1 VARYEARVHRIDLRS
16 WYLSCLLAGAAAAQ
30 TPVVYTIQVP
40 APEQHKAQVQLIVP
54 TDQLP
59 SIDLWMGVWSPGFY
73 RVEDPWRQVES
84 LHARTP
90 DGNDLAI
97 EQPKPNHWRVATG
110 GAAQIVV
117 DYRIRAGGMS
127 VTGDLISSAYGI
139 FNGVASYVTWD
150 QAAHKPHEVHLEL
163 PSCWPDSA
171 TALAVSPDGKPHHYR
186 APDFD
191 TLVDSPIVAGTL
203 QRFPFVVAGSQHVLV
218 DFGDVGDWDGAM
230 ATKALQPILAEH
242 ARFFGKLPYDRYL
255 FLNVF
260 GPGGGGLEHKDCTLI
275 SADKRSRPDDLGWL
289 AFVSHEYF
297 HAFNVK
303 RLRPVELGPFD
314 YEVPPRT
321 ASLWIAEGLTSYY
334 GELAVARAGVGTRDS
349 WLGDMSSHIRTVQ
362 TTPGRLVMTLE
373 QASLDV
379 WTTSMSGVMGSR
391 DKTISYYEKGPVVG
405 WLLDAAI
412 RAASDDHHS
421 LDDVM
426 RLTYQRFGGAH
437 GYTEAQW
444 EAAASEVAGTDLAG
458 FFAKAIRSVDELDY
472 APALEWFGLQFPAPP
487 AGKPERWQLQVLPA
501 ATAAQAAHL
510 AHLLAPT
517 KTK

>member
-1 VARYEARVHRIDLRS
+1 MRRLAVPSAFAFL
-16 WYLSCLLAGAAAAQ
+16 LLAGAAAQA
-30 TPVVYTIQVP
+30 PVVYTIQVP
-40 APEQHKAQVQLIVP
+40 EPAQHYAQIQLTVP
-54 TDQLP
+54 AVDGP
-59 SIDLWMGVWSPGFY
+59 SLELWMGVWSPGFY
-73 RVEDPWRQVES
+73 RVEDPWKQVES
-84 LHARTP
+84 LRARTP
-90 DGNDLAI
+90 DGRELAI
-97 EQPKPNHWRVATG
+97 DQPKPSHWRVATG
-110 GAAQIVV
+110 GAAQVVV
-117 DYRIRAGGMS
+117 DYRVRAGGMS
-127 VTGDLISSAYGI
+127 VTGDLIGESYAI

-150 QAAHKPHEVHLEL
+150 GAAKLPHEVHLEL
-163 PSCWPDSA
+163 PACWPGAA
-171 TALAVSPDGKPHHYR
+171 TALLPSPDGVPHHFC
-186 APDFD
+186 APDYD

-203 QRFPFVVAGSQHVLV
+203 QRFPFTVAGSQHVLV
-218 DFGDVGDWDGAM
+218 DFGDVGDWDGAV
-230 ATKALQPILAEH
+230 AVKALQPILAEH
-242 ARFFGKLPYDRYL
+242 ARFIGLLPYDCYV

-260 GPGGGGLEHKDCTLI
+260 GPGGGGLEHKNCTLI
-275 SADKRSRPDDLGWL
+275 SADKRSRPDERGWL

-334 GELAVARAGVGTRDS
+334 GELAVARAGVGTPAD
-349 WLGDMSSHIRTVQ
+349 WLNDMSSHIRNVQ
-362 TTPGRLVMTLE
+362 TTPGRSVMTLE

-412 RAASDDHHS
+412 RSASDDKQS

-426 RLTYQRFGGAH
+426 RLAYQRYGGAR

-444 EAAASEVAGTDLAG
+444 EAAASEVAGTNLAD
-458 FFAKAIRSVDELDY
+458 FFARTLRSVDELDY
-472 APALEWFGLQFPAPP
+472 APALGWFGLQFAATP
-487 AGKPERWQLQVLPA
+487 AGKPVRWQLQVLPT
-501 ATAAQAAHL
+501 ATAVQTAHL

-517 KTK
+517 KAK